1 MAGFVFYDYGNT
13 FPGWSMSGFMIGKQ
27 FQRKGYGKIESYNHI
42 GELAR
47 IENETTTSKEI
58 RAANH

>member
-1 MAGFVFYDYGNT
+1 MEA
-13 FPGWSMSGFMIGKQ
+13 
-27 FQRKGYGKIESYNHI
+27 YNHI

-58 RAANH
+58 RAANQGFAKNNKNISTQPLTWLTKRGIVIADIEQKRK

>member
-1 MAGFVFYDYGNT
+1 MEA
-13 FPGWSMSGFMIGKQ
+13 
-27 FQRKGYGKIESYNHI
+27 YNHI